1 MINIKKSS
9 DSIDSIDS
17 SENERIEKQYE
28 FIFYHGSFILQKY
41 LLKKF
46 NIDISKVCTNIPI
59 SEPIIQKNHDQLVMR
74 IVDIDHKNTLDK
86 EFNIDIKFFINS
98 VNSVFSILKEG
109 IVEND
114 IKILDNYNFIL
125 DDEYNMYIDDGEE
138 IEFKIAVVKKE

>member
-1 MINIKKSS
+1 
-9 DSIDSIDS
+9 
-17 SENERIEKQYE
+17 
-28 FIFYHGSFILQKY
+28 
-41 LLKKF
+41 
-46 NIDISKVCTNIPI
+46 
-59 SEPIIQKNHDQLVMR
+59 MR